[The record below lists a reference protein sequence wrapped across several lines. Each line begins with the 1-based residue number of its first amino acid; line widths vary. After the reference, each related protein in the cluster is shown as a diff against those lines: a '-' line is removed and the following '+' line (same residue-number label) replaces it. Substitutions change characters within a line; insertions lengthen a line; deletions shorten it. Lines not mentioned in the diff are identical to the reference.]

1 MKTSLLSCFL
11 LAVLL
16 PGCVQKT
23 YRKTV
28 VYTLHIPGTQPP
40 ATVGIR
46 GKDKPLNWESDATM
60 NRSPTDSLTY
70 RAVVTYQT
78 GYLFTE
84 VKFVAGGVFELGDQP
99 NRRVVFAATDT
110 TFYDATFDKLNPVKT
125 N

>member
-1 MKTSLLSCFL
+1 MKISFLPCLL

-23 YRKTV
+23 HIKTV
-28 VYTLHIPGTQPP
+28 VYTLHIPGTRTP

-46 GKDKPLNWESDATM
+46 GNDKPLSWESDQKM
-60 NRSPTDSLTY
+60 SLNQSDSTY

-84 VKFVAGGVFELGDQP
+84 VKFVAGGVFELAERP
-99 NRRVVFAATDT
+99 NRRVVFATTDT
-110 TFYDATFDKLNPVKT
+110 TFYDAIFNKLNPVKT

>member
-1 MKTSLLSCFL
+1 MKISLLPCLL

-23 YRKTV
+23 HIKTV
-28 VYTLHIPGTQPP
+28 VYTLHIPGTRPP

-46 GKDKPLNWESDATM
+46 GNDKPLNWESNQKM
-60 NRSPTDSLTY
+60 NLNQSDSTY

-84 VKFVAGGVFELGDQP
+84 VKFTVEGAFELAEQP

-110 TFYDATFDKLNPVKT
+110 TFYEATFDKLNLAKT